1 MRVVAG
7 YVAMNLRLVGT
18 REQIADRLAE
28 WCAAGVDGINLL
40 NAATPG
46 TYDDFVDH
54 VVPILRQRDL
64 AQREYVRPTQLSS
77 AGSLHRQM
85 PHDPFSD
92 DTAQCHDRDLSG
104 RLLLVLGVLGEGL
117 HHALP

>member
-1 MRVVAG
+1 MRAVAG

-28 WCAAGVDGINLL
+28 WCAAGVDGINLQ

-54 VVPILRQRDL
+54 VLPILQQRDL
-64 AQREYVRPTQLSS
+64 AQREYRPGTLRD
-77 AGSLHRQM
+77 SLFGHG
-85 PHDPFSD
+85 
-92 DTAQCHDRDLSG
+92 DR
-104 RLLLVLGVLGEGL
+104 
-117 HHALP
+117 LPERHPADRNRGAFGQHS